1 MDRAKHV
8 PMDITPGESIL
19 VVEDD
24 LNVLQ
29 LLEDVIHC
37 EGHVPIG
44 VSHPSGALESAKRH
58 DPSLVLV
65 DIMLPGR
72 SGIDVAEELRDHG
85 FKHTPMVAMSAS
97 NIMRELA
104 MHTDLFQASI
114 GKPFD
119 IDRFCDLIHSLLIGR
134 VRQRETS

>member
-1 MDRAKHV
+1 MEI
-8 PMDITPGESIL
+8 PSGESVL

-24 LNVLQ
+24 PNVLQ
-29 LLEDVIHC
+29 LLEEVIYS

-44 VSHPSGALESAKRH
+44 VSHPSGALESARRH
-58 DPSLVLV
+58 RPSLVLV

-72 SGIDVAEELRDHG
+72 SGIDVAQELRDHG

-119 IDRFCDLIHSLLIGR
+119 IDRFCELVQRLLVGKAGMA
-134 VRQRETS
+134 ETSK

>member
-1 MDRAKHV
+1 MQLGV
-8 PMDITPGESIL
+8 GEPIL

-24 LNVLQ
+24 QLVLE
-29 LLEDVIHC
+29 LLEEVIHS

-44 VSHPSGALESAKRH
+44 VSHPDGALHSAMH
-58 DPSLVLV
+58 HEPSLVLV

-72 SGIDVAEELRDHG
+72 SGIEVAQELRDHG
-85 FKHTPMVAMSAS
+85 FKDTPMVAMSAS

-119 IDRFCDLIHSLLIGR
+119 IDCFCDLIQTLLVSKGR
-134 VRQRETS
+134 QSETF